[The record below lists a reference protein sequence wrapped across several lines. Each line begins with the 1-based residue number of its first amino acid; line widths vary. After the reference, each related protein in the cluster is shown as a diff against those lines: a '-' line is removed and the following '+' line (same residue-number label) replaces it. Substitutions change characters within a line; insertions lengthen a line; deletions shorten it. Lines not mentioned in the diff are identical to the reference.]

1 MLKHF
6 YIIIGMILLLS
17 SCYREMEV
25 GDLPMEVF
33 ELSLSPEM
41 EDFVFNS
48 TDTAYVIEDPELS
61 VAFNEHPLFVS
72 EMRVRGRTTLDYR
85 RKSFSLKLDSPVF
98 VPGMDGQ
105 GLKELT
111 RFKLISLSMDYT
123 YINNRL
129 AFGILEKAGVMP
141 LFYKYVGLSINGE
154 NQGVYFLVED
164 PEQYAPDQGSEF
176 ILRRDYN
183 HSIEDSEYKP
193 GQYNISEEDYLNRFK
208 EMYTRLPGLKG
219 PELYEHLD
227 QRLDLQQYFRKMG
240 IEYFLKNGDYTD
252 ELYFYSM
259 VGQEGI
265 RYRLIPWDY
274 DDIFSYR
281 PHEVGRYWGTGTIF
295 GERRYE
301 SQQDVFDEIGDRL
314 VFSIEDDLDYIIAVD
329 SFLYA
334 SYEKTIGDMMS
345 GFGKEDLNL
354 LFDQIEKE
362 LRPFYNIEE
371 VILQSQY
378 DQRATSTELW
388 QENMAEKKELLTWRL
403 DSMKE
408 HLKYLERSAL

>member
-1 MLKHF
+1 MKLF
-6 YIIIGMILLLS
+6 YMVIGIILLLS
-17 SCYREMEV
+17 SCYSELEV
-25 GDLPMEVF
+25 ADSPMEVF
-33 ELSLSPEM
+33 ELSLSTEM
-41 EDFVFNS
+41 EDFVFSS

-85 RKSFSLKLDSPVF
+85 RKSFSLKLESPVF
-98 VPGMDGQ
+98 ISGTDGQ

-164 PEQYAPDQGSEF
+164 PEQYAPDHGSEF
-176 ILRRDYN
+176 ILRRDYR
-183 HSIEDSEYKP
+183 HKIEDIEYKP
-193 GQYNISEEDYLNRFK
+193 QQYYISEEDYVSRFK
-208 EMYTRLPGLKG
+208 EMYTQLPELEG

-227 QRLDLQQYFRKMG
+227 QRLDLEQYFRKMG
-240 IEYFLKNGDYTD
+240 IEYLLKNGDYTD
-252 ELYFYSM
+252 EVYFYSM
-259 VGQEGI
+259 AEREEI
-265 RYRLIPWDY
+265 RYRVIPWDY

-281 PHEVGRYWGTGTIF
+281 PHEVGRYWGTGTLF

-301 SQQDVFDEIGDRL
+301 STQDVFNVIGDKL

-334 SYEKTIGDMMS
+334 SYEKTVGDMMN
-345 GFGKEDLNL
+345 GFGKDDLKL
-354 LFDQIEKE
+354 LFDQIEME
-362 LRPFYNIEE
+362 LRPFYDNED

-378 DQRATSTELW
+378 DRQATSEALW
-388 QENMAEKKELLTWRL
+388 QENMTEKKNLLMWRL

-408 HLKYLERSAL
+408 RLKYLESNSL

>member
-1 MLKHF
+1 MKHF
-6 YIIIGMILLLS
+6 YMILGMALLLN
-17 SCYREMEV
+17 SCYSEIEV
-25 GDLPMEVF
+25 RDLPMEVF

-48 TDTAYVIEDPELS
+48 RDTAYIIEDPELS
-61 VAFNEHPLFVS
+61 VVFNKHPLFVR
-72 EMRVRGRTTLDYR
+72 EMRVRGRTTLDFR

-98 VPGMDGQ
+98 VPGTDGL

-164 PEQYAPDQGSEF
+164 PEQYAPDHGSEF
-176 ILRRDYN
+176 ILRRDYR

-193 GQYNISEEDYLNRFK
+193 GQYYFSEEDYVRRFK
-208 EMYTRLPGLKG
+208 EMYTQLPELEG
-219 PELYEHLD
+219 PDLYEHLD
-227 QRLDLQQYFRKMG
+227 QRLDLDQYFRKMG
-240 IEYFLKNGDYTD
+240 IEYLLKNGDYTD
-252 ELYFYSM
+252 ELYFYSL

-265 RYRLIPWDY
+265 RYSLIPWDY

-281 PHEVGRYWGTGTIF
+281 PHEVGRYWGTGILF

-301 SQQDVFDEIGDRL
+301 THQDVLDVIGDKL

-329 SFLYA
+329 SFMYA
-334 SYEKTIGDMMS
+334 SYEKTIGDMIH
-345 GFGKEDLNL
+345 GFGKDDLDL
-354 LFDQIEKE
+354 LFGQIEKE
-362 LRPFYNIEE
+362 LRPFYNNEE
-371 VILQSQY
+371 VILQSQN
-378 DQRATSTELW
+378 DSQATSTVLW
-388 QENMAEKKELLTWRL
+388 EANMAEKKQLLTWRL
-403 DSMKE
+403 DAMKE
-408 HLKYLERSAL
+408 HLKYLERNTL